1 MTTET
6 APARDVLS
14 RIVEQWPVWFGHAS
28 GLPAAIE
35 VDADAPPPR
44 RGPVD
49 LLLSKGLWL
58 AVMALLWGGLAV
70 GMVAV
75 PLWAFHARLGST
87 ELFQV
92 GAPLAV
98 AVMPLLFAS
107 IGYTYAVAKRAERWR
122 VATSGGTRRSGR

>member
-1 MTTET
+1 MTTES
-6 APARDVLS
+6 APARDVLNH
-14 RIVEQWPVWFGHAS
+14 IVEQWPAWFGHAS
-28 GLPAAIE
+28 GLPTAIE

-58 AVMALLWGGLAV
+58 AIMALLWGALAV

-75 PLWAFHARLGST
+75 PLWAVQAHLGST
-87 ELFQV
+87 ELFEV

-107 IGYTYAVAKRAERWR
+107 IGYTYAVARRAERWR
-122 VATSGGTRRSGR
+122 VATAGGTRR